1 MSNYVTEDYNLEA
14 FWEEH
19 GELFSEN
26 TNLVELG
33 DVDNEGN
40 PYDWD
45 GGYTS
50 QTPSYDDFISLFAQ
64 ALLVSLV
71 DGNNDLDL
79 GREEKRSWNNRT
91 IDNMWKLHDEL
102 YEQELMFGE
111 LSSVQILGKVKFRRA
126 A

>member
-1 MSNYVTEDYNLEA
+1 MSNYAAEDYNLAA

-19 GELFSEN
+19 GELFAEH

-33 DVDNEGN
+33 DVDNDGN
-40 PYDWD
+40 PYDWEGD
-45 GGYTS
+45 LTS

-102 YEQELMFGE
+102 YEEELMFGE
-111 LSSVQILGKVKFRRA
+111 LSNVQILGKVKFRRA